1 MNTSVSPSQLEQLLG
16 QLIGANQQSTQVTGG
31 GGTAQGAL
39 QQQLL
44 QSYLSGTARSS
55 NLLQL
60 LGLLGIQ
67 GVNLQQCL
75 PATTNGQAQPAQTL
89 SARAVTSSRGTAK
102 APAPNTVPSLD
113 SSNRSSK
120 AQAQAQAQAQ
130 ERTRKPPE
138 GTKMI
143 PCRARRM
150 PLEHNFLVRQFA
162 VAGGPE
168 MYTIVHG

>member
-1 MNTSVSPSQLEQLLG
+1 M
-16 QLIGANQQSTQVTGG
+16 QVTGG
-31 GGTAQGAL
+31 GDTAQGAL

-55 NLLQL
+55 NLLQQ
-60 LGLLGIQ
+60 LGLLGLQ

-75 PATTNGQAQPAQTL
+75 PATTNGQAQPPQTL
-89 SARAVTSSRGTAK
+89 SAGAVTSSRGTAK
-102 APAPNTVPSLD
+102 APDPNTVPSLD

-120 AQAQAQAQAQ
+120 AQAQAH
-130 ERTRKPPE
+130 EGTRKPPE

-150 PLEHNFLVRQFA
+150 PMEHNFLVRQFA
-162 VAGGPE
+162 VAGGPNCTLE
-168 MYTIVHG
+168 CMVNRIFSGFSLVVFLTANLDNIRMHTF